1 MGSTGRCFNT
11 LLRALAA
18 RHLGI
23 DFIEFGVLDE
33 AERSRQQTEERLREE
48 SDDETYYLVAV
59 LVGEK
64 VL

>member
-1 MGSTGRCFNT
+1 LGSTGRCFST

-33 AERSRQQTEERLREE
+33 AERSRQTEERLREE